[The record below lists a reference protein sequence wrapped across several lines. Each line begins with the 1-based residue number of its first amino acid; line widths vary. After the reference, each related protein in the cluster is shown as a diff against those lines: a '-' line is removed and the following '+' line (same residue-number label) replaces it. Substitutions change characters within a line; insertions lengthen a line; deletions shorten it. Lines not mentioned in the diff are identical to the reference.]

1 MFINSNYQSLEEAK
15 NEIAR
20 LRQLAIDNKQ
30 DKPLAT
36 IHEHKESK
44 LQIYVLTAFI
54 RSYILTKIIVSHNTD
69 KKKQK
74 DDKVRAA
81 VVNTTKNDDYQI
93 TRIPKTDDE
102 KKLIYDA
109 IKPNILFRNCSE
121 EELNDLVDAFQQSNF
136 SSKSIVIR
144 QGDEGDDFFVVES
157 GTLEIF
163 VRIGEKSS
171 DDSKEEWNEGD
182 HVGVP
187 YVAGSAFGEL
197 ALMYGSKRAAT
208 IRAKEQCKLWSINRR
223 TFRGITGQYKVKR
236 AKMHLEFLRKV
247 SSSKKIFLI

>member
-1 MFINSNYQSLEEAK
+1 MA
-15 NEIAR
+15 
-20 LRQLAIDNKQ
+20 
-30 DKPLAT
+30 AT
-36 IHEHKESK
+36 H
-44 LQIYVLTAFI
+44 
-54 RSYILTKIIVSHNTD
+54 
-69 KKKQK
+69 
-74 DDKVRAA
+74 
-81 VVNTTKNDDYQI
+81 DDYVM

-102 KKLIYDA
+102 KKLIYNA

-121 EELNDLVDAFQQSNF
+121 EELNDLVDAFKQTNF
-136 SSKSIVIR
+136 AAKSIVIQ

-163 VRIGEKSS
+163 VRIGEKAN
-171 DDSKEEWNEGD
+171 DNSKEEWDEGD

-247 SSSKKIFLI
+247 C